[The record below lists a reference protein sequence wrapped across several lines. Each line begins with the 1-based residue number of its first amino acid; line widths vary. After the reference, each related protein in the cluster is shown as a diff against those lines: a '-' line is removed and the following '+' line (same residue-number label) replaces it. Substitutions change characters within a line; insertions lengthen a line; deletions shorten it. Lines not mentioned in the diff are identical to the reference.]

1 MSPALPDATA
11 TRKDF
16 QYFLRLQ
23 TRWNDMDAY
32 RHLNNARYYAFFD
45 TVIMEYLQGAGGFDC
60 VNGPVLPFTR
70 ENMCRFF
77 RAFTFPDVI
86 EAGLRVAHLGNSS
99 VRYELGLFKV
109 GDLEIYAAGYFVDV
123 FVAAATHQPVTI
135 PPALRAHLAAL
146 LR

>member
-1 MSPALPDATA
+1 MS
-11 TRKDF
+11 
-16 QYFLRLQ
+16 
-23 TRWNDMDAY
+23 
-32 RHLNNARYYAFFD
+32 
-45 TVIMEYLQGAGGFDC
+45 
-60 VNGPVLPFTR
+60 
-70 ENMCRFF
+70 
-77 RAFTFPDVI
+77 
-86 EAGLRVAHLGNSS
+86 EAS

>member
-1 MSPALPDATA
+1 MSPSLPDATA
-11 TRKDF
+11 SRQDF

-60 VNGPVLPFTR
+60 VNGPVVPFTR

-109 GDLEIYAAGYFVDV
+109 DHAEIYAAGYFVDV

-135 PPALRAHLAAL
+135 PTALRAHLAAL